1 MRGLSRRI
9 IGVENHTIV
18 RHDEATVLFATLLNI
33 ISADGS
39 LQIEGLGI
47 PHVINIFID
56 ALEDYCE
63 IAKFRVIRVTGLSRL
78 GVGGSAVAGD
88 VEVDRRCASGYSPFA
103 ATVDEGNGRGVFAD
117 ESMAVTVFFY
127 IVACADCDIAL
138 VPFGGIIYISDC
150 KAARKQIIG
159 HRVVSRRCVRAGN
172 CYGAFQQTG
181 VVRIVGVDVEIVI
194 ARLLRRGVDN
204 DFNDIVLYQR
214 NGYIAAIVASG
225 DVYLYVLA
233 ISCGCKHGDAPH
245 FFMRNVSV
253 GVYFVA
259 SNYTTVVN
267 VVIRV
272 ARRLPTIGEIIRV
285 GRLIVGSVD
294 LNTNRIKDYVANP
307 ILGIILRVI
316 LLNDAVEEYIVS
328 IHHVELCSA
337 DA

>member
-1 MRGLSRRI
+1 MDGVNDGL
-9 IGVENHTIV
+9 
-18 RHDEATVLFATLLNI
+18 
-33 ISADGS
+33 
-39 LQIEGLGI
+39 
-47 PHVINIFID
+47 
-56 ALEDYCE
+56 AL
-63 IAKFRVIRVTGLSRL
+63 
-78 GVGGSAVAGD
+78 D